1 MKTFNELMESCPK
14 HDSAYVLYNG
24 RWHKVEE
31 HQLRYLCV
39 LVASGKLSKDTL
51 IKYSDGTITSF
62 RSTGRLYEVGRNTNI
77 FRLNSV
83 LNRELNRIEF
93 NK

>member
-1 MKTFNELMESCPK
+1 MKTFNEIMESCPK

-62 RSTGRLYEVGRNTNI
+62 RDNGRLYSIGDTNI
-77 FRLNSV
+77 FMLNSV
-83 LNRELNRIEF
+83 LNRELNRIEL